1 MLTIYR
7 TTPPGR
13 LAPKGDEDK
22 RQEHLVEAEEA
33 LVCPDAQLAGLLQEL
48 GAQLVQDGNSGPQ
61 LPLLRHSA
69 GRTCAPGDR

>member
-1 MLTIYR
+1 MLTLNQ
-7 TTPPGR
+7 TPPFVR
-13 LAPKGDEDK
+13 LAPEGDEDK

-33 LVCPDAQLAGLLQEL
+33 LVRLDPQLAGLLQEL
-48 GAQLVQDGNSGPQ
+48 RAQLLQDGNSGPQ